1 MVNVIQPHTLTNNDK
16 TMSSDSMAG
25 ATPAGTN
32 LRIVAIVSSTFVS
45 MLCIG
50 MTLTVLPPWMNG
62 PLGFD
67 AVTVGAV
74 ISLQFVAT
82 LLSRPFSSQ
91 MADRLGAKRV
101 VLLGMSGCA
110 LNGVLILMAT
120 LSIQWPLASLVLLV
134 LSRLVLGV
142 SQGMIGTGSLSWG
155 IGLVG
160 PALMSKVISWNG
172 IAGFGALAIGAPL
185 GAVLAQGLGVMSMG
199 LFIVLIG
206 GLALALAWRRPA
218 SPIVSGKRVPFAHV
232 FRVVAPYGGALALS
246 SVGYGVIATFITLYY
261 ADQQWDHAA
270 WGLSAFGAAFITA
283 RVLFA
288 GTVNRFGGYRVTL
301 VCFMVELAGL
311 LALWQATHP
320 GVALLGAILAGLG
333 VSLIYPALGVVAV
346 AKIAAT
352 SRSAALGAY
361 SVFLDAAVGLTGP
374 LAGFIASRAG
384 YSNIFLAAALCSLA
398 GWALCVGLYTVSIRR
413 RARARRQALSED
425 RATSSSLESQP
436 QS

>member
-1 MVNVIQPHTLTNNDK
+1 
-16 TMSSDSMAG
+16 MSSDQLAG

-32 LRIVAIVSSTFVS
+32 LRIIAIVSSTFVS

-50 MTLTVLPPWMNG
+50 MTLTVLPPWMHG

-101 VLLGMSGCA
+101 VVLGMTGCV
-110 LNGVLILMAT
+110 LNGALILMAA
-120 LSIQWPLASLVLLV
+120 LSVQWPLASLVFLI
-134 LSRLVLGV
+134 LSRLMLGI

-185 GAVLAQGLGVMSMG
+185 GAVLAQGFGVISVG
-199 LFIVLIG
+199 TFIMLIG
-206 GLALALAWRRPA
+206 ALALALAWRRPA
-218 SPIVSGKRVPFAHV
+218 SPIVSGKRVPFARV
-232 FRVVAPYGGALALS
+232 FRVMAPYGGALALS

-261 ADQQWDHAA
+261 AEQQWEHAA
-270 WGLSAFGAAFITA
+270 WGLSAFGVAFITA

-288 GTVNRFGGYRVTL
+288 GTINRFGGYRVTL
-301 VCFMVELAGL
+301 VCFTVELAGL
-311 LALWQATHP
+311 LALWQASHP
-320 GVALLGAILAGLG
+320 GVALLGAVLAGLG

-374 LAGFIASRAG
+374 LAGFIANRAG
-384 YSNIFLAAALCSLA
+384 YSAIFLAAALCSLA
-398 GWALCVGLYTVSIRR
+398 GFGLCAVLYTISIRR
-413 RARARRQALSED
+413 RARAELLSREVRQ
-425 RATSSSLESQP
+425 
-436 QS
+436 

>member
-1 MVNVIQPHTLTNNDK
+1 MP
-16 TMSSDSMAG
+16 SDHSAETTS
-25 ATPAGTN
+25 ASTN
-32 LRIVAIVSSTFVS
+32 LRIIAIVSSTFVS

-50 MTLTVLPPWMNG
+50 MTLTVLPPWMHG
-62 PLGFD
+62 ALGFD

-82 LLSRPFSSQ
+82 LMSRPFSSQ

-101 VLLGMSGCA
+101 VLLGMMGCA
-110 LNGVLILMAT
+110 LNGALILLAA
-120 LSIQWPLASLVLLV
+120 LCVQWPVLSLVILI
-134 LSRLVLGV
+134 LSRLFLGI

-160 PALMSKVISWNG
+160 PTLMSKVISWNG

-185 GAVLAQGLGVMSMG
+185 GAVLAQNLGVISVG

-206 GLALALAWRRPA
+206 ALALALAWRRPA
-218 SPIVSGKRVPFAHV
+218 SPIVSGKRVPFARV

-261 ADQQWDHAA
+261 AEQQWDHAA
-270 WGLSAFGAAFITA
+270 WGLSAFGVAFITA

-301 VCFMVELAGL
+301 VCFTVELAGL
-311 LALWQATHP
+311 VALWQASHP
-320 GVALLGAILAGLG
+320 GVALLGAVLAGLG

-361 SVFLDAAVGLTGP
+361 SVFLDAAVGLIGP
-374 LAGFIASRAG
+374 LAGFIANRAG
-384 YSNIFLAAALCSLA
+384 YSSIFLFAALCSLA
-398 GWALCVGLYTVSIRR
+398 GFGLCAALYTISVKR
-413 RARARRQALSED
+413 RARAERQALSESET
-425 RATSSSLESQP
+425 RAEAR
-436 QS
+436 

>member
-1 MVNVIQPHTLTNNDK
+1 
-16 TMSSDSMAG
+16 MSSDRFAE
-25 ATPAGTN
+25 AAPAGTN
-32 LRIVAIVSSTFVS
+32 LRIIAIVSSTFVS

-50 MTLTVLPPWMNG
+50 MTLTVLPPWMHG
-62 PLGFD
+62 SLGFD

-110 LNGVLILMAT
+110 LNGALILLAA
-120 LSIQWPLASLVLLV
+120 LSVQWPLVSLALLV
-134 LSRLVLGV
+134 LSRLMLGV

-185 GAVLAQGLGVMSMG
+185 GAVLAQNLGVASVG

-206 GLALALAWRRPA
+206 TLALALAWRRPA
-218 SPIVSGKRVPFAHV
+218 SPIVSGKRVPFARV
-232 FRVVAPYGGALALS
+232 FRVMAPYGGALALS

-261 ADQQWDHAA
+261 AEQQWSHAA

-288 GTVNRFGGYRVTL
+288 DTINRFGGYRVTL
-301 VCFMVELAGL
+301 VCFAVEMLGL
-311 LALWQATHP
+311 VALWQAAHP
-320 GVALLGAILAGLG
+320 GIALLGAVLAGLG

-346 AKIAAT
+346 AKIAST

-374 LAGFIASRAG
+374 LAGFIAGRAG
-384 YSNIFLAAALCSLA
+384 YSSIFLFAALCSLA
-398 GWALCVGLYTVSIRR
+398 GLGLCAMLYTISIRR
-413 RARARRQALSED
+413 RARAERQARMEDD
-425 RATSSSLESQP
+425 RAQASPTETRSQV
-436 QS
+436 

>member
-1 MVNVIQPHTLTNNDK
+1 MP
-16 TMSSDSMAG
+16 SDQLAG

-32 LRIVAIVSSTFVS
+32 LRIIAIVSSTFVS

-50 MTLTVLPPWMNG
+50 MTLTVLPPWMHG

-110 LNGVLILMAT
+110 LNGGLILMAA
-120 LSIQWPLASLVLLV
+120 LSVQWPLLSLILLV
-134 LSRLVLGV
+134 LSRLMLGI

-185 GAVLAQGLGVMSMG
+185 GAVLAEGFGVMSVG

-206 GLALALAWRRPA
+206 ALALALAWRRPA
-218 SPIVSGKRVPFAHV
+218 SPIVSGKRVPFVRV
-232 FRVVAPYGGALALS
+232 FRVMAPYGGALALS

-261 ADQQWDHAA
+261 AEQQWEHAA

-288 GTVNRFGGYRVTL
+288 DTINRFGGYRVTL
-301 VCFMVELAGL
+301 VCFAVEMVGL
-311 LALWQATHP
+311 LALWQASHP
-320 GVALLGAILAGLG
+320 GIALLGAVLAGLG

-374 LAGFIASRAG
+374 LAGFIANRAG
-384 YSNIFLAAALCSLA
+384 YSAIFLAAALCSLA
-398 GWALCVGLYTVSIRR
+398 GLGLCAVLYTISIKR
-413 RARARRQALSED
+413 RARAELLS
-425 RATSSSLESQP
+425 RKASQ
-436 QS
+436 